1 MRNEITKED
10 LIELIDDTV
19 TEFER
24 TEDMD
29 LDEIINVLAERVYK
43 EVEKAYP
50 KRNKILTVKELD
62 ALIDDFIEKVQTAN
76 IEIADESINEVVNKL
91 LTRLQEAIDK
101 HDEKHVETVVKDEPK
116 PTEQKESKG
125 LFGLTFDDEET
136 KAEAKTEEPTTDK
149 PIEVLKEKIRL
160 FGIESE

>member
-29 LDEIINVLAERVYK
+29 LDEIINVLAEKVYK
-43 EVEKAYP
+43 EIEKVYP

-62 ALIDDFIEKVQTAN
+62 VLIDDFIEKVQTAN
-76 IEIADESINEVVNKL
+76 IEIADESINEVVDGL
-91 LTRLQEAIDK
+91 LTRLNEAIDK
-101 HDEKHVETVVKDEPK
+101 HDEKHIETVVKDEPK
-116 PTEQKESKG
+116 QTEQKESKG
-125 LFGLTFDDEET
+125 LFGLTFDD
-136 KAEAKTEEPTTDK
+136 EEPTTDK